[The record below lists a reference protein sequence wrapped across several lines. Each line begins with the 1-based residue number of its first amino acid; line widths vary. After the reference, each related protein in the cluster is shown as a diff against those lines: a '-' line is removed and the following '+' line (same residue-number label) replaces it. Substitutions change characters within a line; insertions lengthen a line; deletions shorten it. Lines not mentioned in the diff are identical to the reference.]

1 MSPDYETWFG
11 LVVAAL
17 YLKDALLLLRP
28 DEAVLE
34 HAGRGR
40 WEARFGAR
48 HWKLAGREVW
58 LPNLF
63 TPHRAVF
70 RLSWRMEGEAPAAPA
85 AQQVAVPRELQRL
98 APFVWVA
105 WAALFVLLPLGL
117 YTRAGSAL
125 TLAAIVLLYA
135 NNLVALGLAY
145 RWRERLGI
153 GRRPLLQTALE
164 CLACAPYSVN
174 LVRRLCSLMPVR
186 EDFVQAADRLLDAES
201 LEAGRAQCLA
211 RVDERIEA
219 EAPDSRRSALLIGS
233 RSRFLPTQQ
242 A

>member
-11 LVVAAL
+11 LVAAAL

-34 HAGRGR
+34 HRGRGR
-40 WEARFGAR
+40 WQARFGTR

-70 RLSWRMEGEAPAAPA
+70 RLSWRMEGEAPAAPV
-85 AQQVAVPRELQRL
+85 AQQVAVPRELRRL
-98 APFVWVA
+98 GPFAWVA
-105 WAALFVLLPLGL
+105 WIALFVLLPVGL
-117 YTRAGSAL
+117 YTRAGSAVAL
-125 TLAAIVLLYA
+125 VAIVLLYA

-145 RWRERLGI
+145 RWRDRLGI
-153 GRRPLLQTALE
+153 GRRPMLQAALE

-174 LVRRLCSLMPVR
+174 LVRRLCSLMPAR
-186 EDFVQAADRLLDAES
+186 EDFVRAANRLLDAES
-201 LEAGRAQCLA
+201 LEASRAQCLL
-211 RVDERIEA
+211 RVDEQIEA

-233 RSRFLPTQQ
+233 RSRFQPSRQ